1 MNSPSKFHNQIL
13 KREVKR
19 LNKESR
25 NIHQKSAFVILNLY
39 KSFWSSLKKEHHK
52 GRLKFKKNALK
63 PCCVGL
69 SSEYSCASVDDKGEN
84 KYSVCKHPELSFFW
98 DTVHPSQS
106 GWHAVYLSLRSSL
119 HRLYK

>member
-1 MNSPSKFHNQIL
+1 MILVNSLVHELINIS
-13 KREVKR
+13 
-19 LNKESR
+19 SR
-25 NIHQKSAFVILNLY
+25 IA
-39 KSFWSSLKKEHHK
+39 